1 MSDRHLEWTVVARR
15 AASNGIRALWHS
27 LPLSSSAKR
36 KLKDNIFRNLSY
48 VLRWT
53 KSYQAWDSFNLLDDG
68 IVQPSSLIPVDDGI
82 VQPSSLIPDWQ
93 PSSLIPDWDGDWE
106 ALIPIPTGA
115 PDGVLV
121 VDWKPPTP
129 DCDSG
134 SYRMNKILDCL
145 AETGRPLYFIGAQDA
160 HNPAYL
166 QSVWDKGIV
175 TAIGRQQAVTLLM
188 SCGAQ
193 LGTVILSRPEVTE
206 RYLPLVRALAVR
218 ARVLYDTVD
227 LHWVRLERGAE
238 IAADNAAMT
247 TAAAHY
253 KALELANIAATD
265 ATIAITADEKD
276 MVLAELPAATVH
288 VLPNIHDITAD
299 VPPFEQRSGLFFIG
313 SFEHAPNGEAV
324 DYLVSEIMPRVSRE
338 IPDISLTIVGSSMP
352 DTIKQLASDNLKPL
366 GYVADIAPCFESA
379 RLFVAPLLHGA
390 GMKGKVGQ
398 ALSYGLPVVTT
409 PVGAEGIGLSDG
421 ENVLIANDPD
431 QFATQILRAYRD
443 PELWS
448 RLSSAGRAHID
459 RHFSSEVVKHS
470 VLDLIAL

>member
-1 MSDRHLEWTVVARR
+1 MSDRYLEWTVVARR

-27 LPLSSSAKR
+27 LPLSPGAKR
-36 KLKDNIFRNLSY
+36 KLKDNIYRNLSY
-48 VLRWT
+48 ALRGT
-53 KSYQAWDSFNLLDDG
+53 KSYQAWDSFNRLDDG
-68 IVQPSSLIPVDDGI
+68 IVQPT
-82 VQPSSLIPDWQ
+82 SLIPDRE

-106 ALIPIPTGA
+106 ALIPILTGA
-115 PDGVLV
+115 TDGLLV

-145 AETGRPLYFIGAQDA
+145 AETGRPLYFIGDQDVR
-160 HNPAYL
+160 NPAYL
-166 QSVWDKGIV
+166 QSVRDKGIV

-313 SFEHAPNGEAV
+313 SFGHAPNGEAV

-338 IPDISLTIVGSSMP
+338 IPDISLTIVGSNMP
-352 DTIKQLASDNLKPL
+352 DAIKQLASDNLKPL

-431 QFATQILRAYRD
+431 QLATQILRAYRD